1 MDAAVPLGRLAGI
14 WRYPVKSLAWEP
26 LTTAEFDERGMLGD
40 RAAALFVTTPERPR
54 SGKTL
59 RGKEQP
65 RFHTLADAAA
75 ARRVAGEAALELE
88 VRDDGPY
95 FDAAPV
101 SLVFDRWLEELEA
114 LCGVVCEPLRFRPNL
129 FARALQPLPREADLT
144 GVRLRVGGAL
154 LRVSRPIVRCVTPSY
169 DLVTAE
175 SSQELL
181 RTLVQKRDNLM
192 GVYCTVESPGSVTLD
207 DTLEVL

>member
-26 LTTAEFDERGMLGD
+26 LPTAEFDGRGMLGD

-75 ARRVAGEAALELE
+75 AQRVADETALELE
-88 VRDDGPY
+88 VRDEGPY

-101 SLVFDRWLEELEA
+101 SLVFDQWLDELEA
-114 LCGVVCEPLRFRPNL
+114 LCGMVCEPLRFRPNL
-129 FARALQPLPREADLT
+129 FARALQPLPPEAGLS
-144 GVRLRVGGAL
+144 GVRLRIGSAL
-154 LRVSRPIVRCVTPSY
+154 LQVSRPIVRCVTPSY

-181 RTLVQKRDNLM
+181 RTLVQKRNNLM
-192 GVYCTVESPGSVTLD
+192 GVYCTVESPGSVTLG